1 MKTETKIGIIAVE
14 ELLDRSFI
22 VPKYQRGYKWTAKKV
37 EDLLGDLEDYMR
49 SPNGDEFYCLQPLAV
64 RPSYPDSTPE
74 TLTIDP
80 TKLTE
85 TEALEDIR
93 KLYSRNIVWEVI
105 DGQQRLTTMYIILKY
120 LDREKDLYSLKY
132 ETREG
137 SGEFLKDSGY
147 TDSERSKLNSDYYHM
162 HIVYNAI
169 DKWMKERSELD
180 KQNLLRTIYKKARF
194 IWYETSEDPIKVFTR
209 LNIGKISLTN
219 SELIKTLILNRI
231 IDDKKDYE
239 IAHAWDRI
247 EQTLQNDEFWYF
259 IQDTDYNKA
268 TRIDYLFDFIC
279 ENERDRK
286 LKEIIGN
293 DQYRT
298 FRYYDLKLKGKDPDE
313 SNDKAEKAWDEVLTL
328 YEVLLEWYNDLEFYH
343 YIGFILCHNRLML
356 RNIYK
361 EWNSNNNKTHFTK
374 FLKAQIKGILKNIA
388 KGNTGLLDVQYEIED
403 NQPKT
408 MCRPILLLHN
418 IQTVINQ
425 NRKSGSE
432 DIFKH
437 VVFYKF
443 PFYLYKKEKW
453 DVEHI
458 DSNTTNNLKDNFSK
472 LIWLLQYKDQ
482 FKNSDVYNN
491 IITYLAGNAEDKIII
506 KEAEI
511 KKLLSKYNFEEATK
525 LMEVIVTEYKSNTSY
540 LKLELNLKNQ
550 IGNFTLL
557 DASTNRGYGNSIFHQ
572 KRRVIMA
579 KDRRQSYQL
588 QLEKLDS
595 GVWEFKDVPVKNEEV
610 SAFIP
615 PVTRNVFMKYYSPQT
630 DFNVWNKDDFN
641 GYKEDIKELLSEF
654 LKNEEQYS

>member
-37 EDLLGDLEDYMR
+37 EDLLGDLEDYMS

-313 SNDKAEKAWDEVLTL
+313 SNDKAEKAWAEVLTL

-525 LMEVIVTEYKSNTSY
+525 LMEVIVTEDKSNTSY
-540 LKLELNLKNQ
+540 LKLDLNLKNQ

>member
-37 EDLLGDLEDYMR
+37 EDLLGDLEDYMS

-93 KLYSRNIVWEVI
+93 KLYSRNTVWEVI

-313 SNDKAEKAWDEVLTL
+313 SNEKAEKAWDEVLTL

-374 FLKAQIKGILKNIA
+374 FLKDQIKGILKNIA
-388 KGNTGLLDVQYEIED
+388 KRNTGLLDVQYEIED

-425 NRKSGSE
+425 NRKSESE

-472 LIWLLQYKDQ
+472 LLWLLQYKDQ

-491 IITYLAGNAEDKIII
+491 IITYLKGNAEDKIII

-511 KKLLSKYNFEEATK
+511 KKLISKYTFEEATK
-525 LMEVIVTEYKSNTSY
+525 LMEAIVAEDKSNTSDT
-540 LKLELNLKNQ
+540 KLDLNLKNQ